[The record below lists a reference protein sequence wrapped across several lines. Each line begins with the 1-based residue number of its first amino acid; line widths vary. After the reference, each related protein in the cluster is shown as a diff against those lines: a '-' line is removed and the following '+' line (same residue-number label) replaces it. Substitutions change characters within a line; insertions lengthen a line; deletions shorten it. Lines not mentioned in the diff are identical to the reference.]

1 MRRLIAFS
9 ALAGLSVAFLHR
21 RIESIRRDM
30 RQTDERVKKDL
41 EFERELTKAENQV
54 LRQGLERYTDESV
67 ELLSCSLTES
77 EAHTRR
83 LEHSIGELSR
93 SLHTLQERQNN
104 INQVLKQHL
113 GAWVDL

>member
-1 MRRLIAFS
+1 MRRLIVFS

-21 RIESIRRDM
+21 RIESIRREM
-30 RQTDERVKKDL
+30 EWNDERAKKDFAA
-41 EFERELTKAENQV
+41 EVEALTDDIRILKKD
-54 LRQGLERYTDESV
+54 LERYTDESV

-83 LEHSIGELSR
+83 LEHSICELSR

-113 GAWVDL
+113 GAWIDL